1 MDGREKGISARQGSI
16 GHHTERSGTKY
27 ADGIGH
33 KIEPIARA
41 ASRERGLQHLDQA
54 AETHR
59 PAQGQCPKR
68 AAEWCLGRTRTGFR
82 SSGAGT
88 QRTFCPKHPSIASKE
103 QQMRVFVD
111 KTHLVERRFG
121 HREQTHDQNEQRQE
135 ERKAEMQQTVE
146 HERRTEIK
154 KPLSLPRHG
163 ERKKDL
169 KGEEVGSVRKALC
182 HGARGAERTALKVDD
197 RKKVGAINR
206 GTSVRCRR

>member
-16 GHHTERSGTKY
+16 GHHTEWSGTKY

-68 AAEWCLGRTRTGFR
+68 AAEWHFRSTNTGFR
-82 SSGAGT
+82 CCSAGT
-88 QRTFCPKHPSIASKE
+88 QRTFYPKHPSITAKE

-121 HREQTHDQNEQRQE
+121 NREQTHDQNEQCQE

-154 KPLSLPRHG
+154 KPLSLLAPRRAQ
-163 ERKKDL
+163 E
-169 KGEEVGSVRKALC
+169 GSQRR
-182 HGARGAERTALKVDD
+182 RGR
-197 RKKVGAINR
+197 
-206 GTSVRCRR
+206 

>member
-16 GHHTERSGTKY
+16 DHHTERSGTKY

-59 PAQGQCPKR
+59 PAQGQHPKR
-68 AAEWCLGRTRTGFR
+68 AAEWHFR
-82 SSGAGT
+82 STNTSFLCCSAGT
-88 QRTFCPKHPSIASKE
+88 QRTFCPKHPSIAPKE

-111 KTHLVERRFG
+111 KTHLVEWRFG
-121 HREQTHDQNEQRQE
+121 NRKQTHNQNEQRQE

-146 HERRTEIK
+146 HE
-154 KPLSLPRHG
+154 
-163 ERKKDL
+163 
-169 KGEEVGSVRKALC
+169 
-182 HGARGAERTALKVDD
+182 
-197 RKKVGAINR
+197 
-206 GTSVRCRR
+206 